1 MLWMLVKDSKTWIP
15 YFLQEDIE
23 KNITFLYYDSQTTVT
38 SKYLIVLYQAVQAMG
53 GGDFCP
59 ENIY

>member
-1 MLWMLVKDSKTWIP
+1 MLVKDSRTWTP
-15 YFLQEDIE
+15 YYLQEDLENSI
-23 KNITFLYYDSQTTVT
+23 NFLYYDGSTTVT

-59 ENIY
+59 ENTV